1 MQLLSSGGQLC
12 YSVSG
17 IWQISHYYPQM
28 SFRFNSAGVE
38 RMGTICFHFKMTK
51 KKKSFIKINIQG
63 LGPESVVDRLQCK
76 DSFNVCSSLSVL

>member
-51 KKKSFIKINIQG
+51 KKKASSKSTYKD
-63 LGPESVVDRLQCK
+63 LALSLLWTDYSVK
-76 DSFNVCSSLSVL
+76 TLSMSAAL